1 MEVTVLA
8 RMPSCLSATGTGWEP
23 TPWHAIQRAA
33 WDYEEGQGV
42 RL

>member
-8 RMPSCLSATGTGWEP
+8 RMPSSLSATGTGWEP
-23 TPWHAIQRAA
+23 TPWHAIQPAA
-33 WDYEEGQGV
+33 WDCEEGQGV